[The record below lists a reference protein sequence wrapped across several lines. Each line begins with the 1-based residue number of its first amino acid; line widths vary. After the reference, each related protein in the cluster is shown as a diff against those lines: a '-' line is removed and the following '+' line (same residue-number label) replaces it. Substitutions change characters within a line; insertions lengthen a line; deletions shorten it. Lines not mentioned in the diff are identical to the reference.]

1 MNTLSLNNFM
11 LSLFKEID
19 LVLSKP
25 VAGMLSILIV
35 CLLRNNKAH
44 LSVLARAL
52 PMDDSNEMVHMQ
64 RVRRFLSNKNIS
76 PAITVLPKLTT
87 C

>member
-1 MNTLSLNNFM
+1 M

-19 LVLSKP
+19 LVLSKH

-35 CLLRNNKAH
+35 CLLRNKKAH

-52 PMDDSNEMVHMQ
+52 PMDDSNEMVSS
-64 RVRRFLSNKNIS
+64 FET
-76 PAITVLPKLTT
+76 AIIRTS
-87 C
+87 